1 MRGQLAAQVPQG
13 AWLCIA
19 VACYGM
25 LRDGVA
31 ELHCYVGE
39 RKFSHDITHA
49 GVAYIYDAGSMDT
62 SMGFDRLGA
71 SPAEKGRA
79 GFHEADG
86 LASDV
91 PHPSVARATLPAWVP
106 GFRTGRMP
114 RWDLFFGSYVGA
126 CQHLSPSKKCSRR
139 RTSALASRL
148 NIRRS
153 IQAD

>member
-25 LRDGVA
+25 LRNGVA

-39 RKFSHDITHA
+39 RKFSDDITHA

-62 SMGFDRLGA
+62 SMGFDRLRA
-71 SPAEKGRA
+71 SHAEKGRA

-91 PHPSVARATLPAWVP
+91 PHPSVAGATLPAWVP
-106 GFRTGRMP
+106 GFRSGRMP
-114 RWDLFFGSYVGA
+114 RWDLFFWVARSYM
-126 CQHLSPSKKCSRR
+126 
-139 RTSALASRL
+139 SALANTCRL
-148 NIRRS
+148 RRS
-153 IQAD
+153 AVAVEQVR

>member
-1 MRGQLAAQVPQG
+1 
-13 AWLCIA
+13 
-19 VACYGM
+19 M

-39 RKFSHDITHA
+39 RKFSDDITHA

-71 SPAEKGRA
+71 SHAEKGRA

-91 PHPSVARATLPAWVP
+91 PHPSVAGATLPAWVP
-106 GFRTGRMP
+106 GFWSGRMP
-114 RWDLFFGSYVGA
+114 RWDLFFGSLVPICRRLPTLVA
-126 CQHLSPSKKCSRR
+126 FEEVQSPSNKCISL
-139 RTSALASRL
+139 TSEYP
-148 NIRRS
+148 
-153 IQAD
+153 QVYTG